1 MSNPSRTIQRIAGV
15 LLAASAVVGPAASAA
30 NPERPSP
37 ERPYGGSCSTVIVP
51 ITPPATVP
59 QQLHLEYECQ
69 LAHMGRATAQVTQFV
84 TPTGQSGHSVSLL
97 VQNTTVYT
105 SANGDQLTT
114 IFVGSGLLNLQSGEV
129 AFTGVETFAG
139 GTGRFQAATGSSQL
153 EGTASIFTNR
163 GFFTSRGRIAF

>member
-51 ITPPATVP
+51 ITPPGTVP

-69 LAHMGRATAQVTQFV
+69 LAHID
-84 TPTGQSGHSVSLL
+84 SVDEH
-97 VQNTTVYT
+97 
-105 SANGDQLTT
+105 G
-114 IFVGSGLLNLQSGEV
+114 
-129 AFTGVETFAG
+129 AG
-139 GTGRFQAATGSSQL
+139 W
-153 EGTASIFTNR
+153 
-163 GFFTSRGRIAF
+163 RIVNPRTWVS